1 MHEIEIKI
9 RIGDSGV
16 LLKAAL
22 AAGLREVTPRTLE
35 QNTLYDTPER
45 TLRQAGQL
53 LRLRLYGTRWV
64 LTHKRKLTAEESAG
78 QTMRHKVRVET
89 ETEIADGEAVE
100 QIFIALGM
108 RAVFRYEKFRTEWGD
123 GTGHLTI
130 DETPIGEYAELEGPP
145 EWIDETAQALGIS
158 ESEYLQQ
165 SYGELFSIW
174 KRETG
179 SPAENMTFA
188 EISVVESH

>member
-9 RIGDSGV
+9 RIHDSGV

-35 QNTLYDTPER
+35 QNTLYDTPDR
-45 TLRQAGQL
+45 TLRLAGQL
-53 LRLRLYGTRWV
+53 LRLRLYGKRWV

-78 QTMRHKVRVET
+78 QNARHKVRVET
-89 ETEIADGEAVE
+89 ETEVADGPAVE
-100 QIFIALGM
+100 QIFNALGM

-145 EWIDETAQALGIS
+145 EWIDATAQALGIS

-188 EISVVESH
+188 EISAVESR

>member
-9 RIGDSGV
+9 RIADSGV
-16 LLKAAL
+16 LQKAAL

-35 QNTLYDTPER
+35 QNTLYDTPDR

-53 LRLRLYGTRWV
+53 LRVRLYGERWV

-78 QTMRHKVRVET
+78 QTARHKVRVET
-89 ETEIADGEAVE
+89 ETEVADGKAVE

-108 RAVFRYEKFRTEWGD
+108 PAVFRYEKFRTEWGD

-145 EWIDETAQALGIS
+145 EWIDATALALGIS

-188 EISVVESH
+188 EINVAEKR